1 MRLHH
6 AADAA
11 EMHAHLVAFA
21 RLVEGRPQSF
31 TLREMRLGRLGIEDI
46 AQGDYTSRHRHDV
59 VVEGAGMN
67 KRTGLVAIEQIH
79 DIRAATK
86 CAEAHPTGDVLA
98 ERGHIRRDAKSR
110 LESSGGM

>member
-1 MRLHH
+1 MGPSEMRLHH

-11 EMHAHLVAFA
+11 EMHAHLVALA

-46 AQGDYTSRHRHDV
+46 AQSDHTSRHRHDV
-59 VVEGAGMN
+59 VVERARMN
-67 KRTGLVAIEQIH
+67 KRARLVAIEQIH

-86 CAEAHPTGDVLA
+86 CAEAHSPAMYLPNVVISGVMPS
-98 ERGHIRRDAKSR
+98 RD
-110 LESSGGM
+110 